1 MNNNNQMFEQILA
14 AYQKDEINWSK
25 VPAITALIQREVNQ
39 QVAKQIDTL
48 ANQTSQQYTDH
59 LNTLIQ
65 ANQQKFDRNQ
75 QGLNSLNRAIDSAK
89 QELEPTRR
97 QKAIA
102 LLAQG
107 IGIVAL
113 VMTTLALFCLI
124 MPILFHL
131 SGVGPIWH
139 IFSPSLS
146 FWGAC
151 KAIIAILLIFLLLI
165 LEIVI
170 VAAPSLVVSFVIS
183 WGDDLREPYKN
194 HHPQL

>member
-1 MNNNNQMFEQILA
+1 MNNNNQMFKQILA

-39 QVAKQIDTL
+39 QVTKQIDTL
-48 ANQTSQQYTDH
+48 TNQTSQQYTDH

-97 QKAIA
+97 QKTIA

-113 VMTTLALFCLI
+113 VMTTLALFCII
-124 MPILFHL
+124 MPLLFHL
-131 SGVGPIWH
+131 SGIGPIWH
-139 IFSPSLS
+139 VFSTKVS

-151 KAIIAILLIFLLLI
+151 RAILAILLIFLLLI

-170 VAAPSLVVSFVIS
+170 VAAPSLVVSFLIS
-183 WGDDLREPYKN
+183 WVNDLREPYKN